1 MKELIIL
8 IIKDL
13 QQKAVNIAKEE
24 AKDLQASAYYSGKT
38 AAYDDLLE
46 KLKYLKD

>member
-8 IIKDL
+8 IIESLLKT
-13 QQKAVNIAKEE
+13 ATEEIA
-24 AKDLQASAYYSGKT
+24 STYSSGKIQ
-38 AAYDDLLE
+38 AYKELLE